1 MSINNIEVIDAE
13 IIKIKKP
20 HWTWLAIKSRFL
32 KGGEPWVKERR
43 EKCKNCVY
51 NSKNFKEKKTIKQK
65 TLKLFSDLL
74 SLVTLSFHK
83 DLGQCLHIDCG
94 CSITHKTLLPS
105 EETDCPEGKWSSIYI
120 PNSSQTKNGI
130 K

>member
-1 MSINNIEVIDAE
+1 MNIDNIKVIDVE
-13 IIKIKKP
+13 IIKVKKP
-20 HWTWLAIKSRFL
+20 HWTWLAIKSRFIRTN
-32 KGGEPWVKERR
+32 ESWVKERR

-83 DLGQCLHIDCG
+83 DLGQCLHPECG
-94 CSITHKTLLPS
+94 CSIAHKTLLPS
-105 EETDCPEGKWSSIYI
+105 EETDCPEGKWKSIFV
-120 PNSSQTKNGI
+120 PNTSQTKNG
-130 K
+130 KK